1 MILTGIIILMT
12 ILLIYLIAR
21 QTKCTIS
28 YFTIPSPK
36 PTLWNASTSFNRD
49 NFIQCVYSIQ
59 FLEDEYQVLKKSGS
73 LLENINHALK
83 TQLGL
88 VNARLI
94 YSRDN
99 ILKGFFNEYGPVQFV
114 NAMVAQIQD
123 HPKIGVVAFRGTQNN
138 QEWETNLASEIL
150 MDISKNFSTGKDIGD
165 IEYFPGLQ
173 PSMFKPDT
181 KMTKG
186 WVDLYC
192 RIKGAKTKTGCFC
205 KEKEDDTKC
214 EVLDKSDYSKIDD
227 TCSPRTCLSLLQC
240 DDVIQTAIGSS
251 MAADILTTINDLRK
265 QHGVEKFIFTGHS
278 LGGAM
283 VTICAFHIAAALGS
297 DVIHSVYPMASP
309 RVGNQNFVDV
319 FNQLIPR
326 CYRIANTRDWVN
338 DVPLG
343 DEFRAVGNDKYVFT
357 SPEIP
362 DAKAAD
368 MPYHELITVYLK
380 DGLEELPFPSS
391 DTYAI
396 SV

>member
-1 MILTGIIILMT
+1 MIFISVIILLT
-12 ILLIYLIAR
+12 LLFIYLIITQR
-21 QTKCTIS
+21 NYTIS

-36 PTLWNASTSFNRD
+36 PNRWDVSTSFNRD

-59 FLEDEYQVLKKSGS
+59 FLEDQYQVLKKSGS
-73 LLENINHALK
+73 FLEKINDELEIE
-83 TQLGL
+83 LGL

-99 ILKGFFNEYGPVQFV
+99 ILNGFLNEYGPVQFV
-114 NAMVAQIQD
+114 NAMVAQIKD
-123 HPKIGVVAFRGTQNN
+123 HPTIGVVAFRGTQNN
-138 QEWETNLASEIL
+138 QEWETNLASQFL
-150 MDISKNFSTGKDIGD
+150 LDISKNFSTGKDIGD
-165 IEYFPGLQ
+165 IEYFPGLT
-173 PSMFKPDT
+173 PSIFKPETD
-181 KMTKG
+181 MTKG

-227 TCSPRTCLSLLQC
+227 TCSPQPCLGLFQC
-240 DDVIQTAIGSS
+240 DDVIQTAVGSS
-251 MAADILTTINDLRK
+251 MAADILAVINDLRK

-309 RVGNQNFVDV
+309 RVGNQNFVDK
-319 FNQLIPR
+319 FNQLVPR

-338 DVPLG
+338 DVPFG
-343 DEFRAVGNDKYVFT
+343 DEFKAVGDDKYVFT

-362 DAKAAD
+362 DANPAD

-380 DGLEELPFPSS
+380 DGLEELPFSS
-391 DTYAI
+391 
-396 SV
+396 